1 MKKLLYAAL
10 SAFFFLS
17 FFNTSKAAQEGV
29 GFKDLQN
36 NEQLILALNN
46 KDADRLVGE
55 IFLFPR
61 EPFNIEQSAGIIN
74 TITGLPEPLLTKI
87 HKAGIV
93 VRLFN
98 GKLTD
103 NPSARHLKGVIPR
116 GYTNGKTWDEIPGIG
131 GSKVVLVK
139 IGASG
144 RGSGHGSINLE
155 LHELA
160 HSVDKLVFHNL
171 TKNQAFTSIW
181 VKERNSLF
189 PEQEYFLNYPEEFFA
204 EAFALYYY
212 NRESNRILKEKAP
225 STYELIKGLE

>member
-10 SAFFFLS
+10 AAFFFLS
-17 FFNTSKAAQEGV
+17 YITTSKAAPGGV
-29 GFKDLQN
+29 EFKDLQN
-36 NEQLILALNN
+36 NKQLMLAVKN
-46 KDADRLVGE
+46 KDANQLVGE
-55 IFLFPR
+55 TVLFPR
-61 EPFNIEQSAGIIN
+61 EPFDAVQSAEIIN
-74 TITGLPEPLLTKI
+74 TISSLPEQLLGKI
-87 HKAGIV
+87 HEAGIV

-103 NPSARHLKGVIPR
+103 NPSARHLKGVTPR
-116 GYTNGKTWDEIPGIG
+116 GYKNGVTWDDVPGIG

-144 RGSGHGSINLE
+144 KGSGHGSINLE

-160 HSVDKLVFHNL
+160 HSIDKIVFHNL
-171 TKNQAFTSIW
+171 SKKQAFKSVW

-189 PEQEYFLNYPEEFFA
+189 PEQEYFLAYPEEFFA

-212 NRESNRILKEKAP
+212 SAETNQILKEKAP
-225 STYELIKGLE
+225 STYQLIEGLD